1 LGFRRKRPV
10 LRSSFEDKVVAEL
23 RNSKVEFEY
32 ESMKVSYT
40 QIHTYTP
47 DLIFPNG
54 VIVELKGYFDATDRG
69 KHKRIKLS
77 NPSLDIRFVFQ
88 KADKKISKTSKTTYA
103 MWAEKNGFMWA
114 EGSIPKEWLK

>member
-1 LGFRRKRPV
+1 MGFRRKRPV

-47 DLIFPNG
+47 HLINPNG
-54 VIVELKGYFDATDRG
+54 LKVELKGYFDATDRG

-77 NPSLDIRFVFQ
+77 NPSLDIRIVFQ
-88 KADKKISKTSKTTYA
+88 KADKKISKTSKTTYD